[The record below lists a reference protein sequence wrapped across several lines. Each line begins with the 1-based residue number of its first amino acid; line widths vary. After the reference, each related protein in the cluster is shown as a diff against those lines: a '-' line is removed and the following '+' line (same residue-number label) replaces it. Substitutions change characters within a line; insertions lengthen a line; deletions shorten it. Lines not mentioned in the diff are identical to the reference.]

1 MKKTLLILLF
11 IPLVCFG
18 QNITF
23 LDGKTLP
30 IKDVAD
36 NWSVKLGFNPL
47 SSDPFAKNPFSKEV
61 INCLFQEISKKKTY
75 ESYSQDLR
83 AAAGIIDIEDR
94 LSFYFA
100 KDYVMKA
107 ASNCT
112 NNDSFSEAAEAN
124 YGNKEISESRI
135 KTLAEIFLS
144 SWKTELGLKKFN
156 EMGEL
161 LNWIGFSECY
171 VRKTLTSSTKS
182 KNRDELISR
191 YQDECMAK
199 HWKNK

>member
-47 SSDPFAKNPFSKEV
+47 SSDSFAKNPFSKEV

-75 ESYSQDLR
+75 KLYSQDLE
-83 AAAGIIDIEDR
+83 AAAGINDIEDR

-100 KDYVMKA
+100 KDYVLKA
-107 ASNCT
+107 ATNCT
-112 NNDSFSEAAEAN
+112 NNNSFSEAAEAN
-124 YGNKEISESRI
+124 YGNKEIS
-135 KTLAEIFLS
+135 
-144 SWKTELGLKKFN
+144 
-156 EMGEL
+156 
-161 LNWIGFSECY
+161 
-171 VRKTLTSSTKS
+171 
-182 KNRDELISR
+182 
-191 YQDECMAK
+191 
-199 HWKNK
+199 

>member
-1 MKKTLLILLF
+1 M
-11 IPLVCFG
+11 
-18 QNITF
+18 
-23 LDGKTLP
+23 
-30 IKDVAD
+30 
-36 NWSVKLGFNPL
+36 
-47 SSDPFAKNPFSKEV
+47 
-61 INCLFQEISKKKTY
+61 
-75 ESYSQDLR
+75 
-83 AAAGIIDIEDR
+83 EDR

-107 ASNCT
+107 ASNFT

-124 YGNKEISESRI
+124 YGNKDISESRI

-156 EMGEL
+156 EMGKS

-171 VRKTLTSSTKS
+171 VRKTQTISTND
-182 KNRDELISR
+182 KNRDELISS

-199 HWKNK
+199 HWKK

>member
-1 MKKTLLILLF
+1 M
-11 IPLVCFG
+11 
-18 QNITF
+18 
-23 LDGKTLP
+23 
-30 IKDVAD
+30 
-36 NWSVKLGFNPL
+36 
-47 SSDPFAKNPFSKEV
+47 
-61 INCLFQEISKKKTY
+61 
-75 ESYSQDLR
+75 
-83 AAAGIIDIEDR
+83 EDR

-156 EMGEL
+156 EMGES

-171 VRKTLTSSTKS
+171 VRKIQTISTND
-182 KNRDELISR
+182 KNRDELVSR

-199 HWKNK
+199 HWKK